1 MKLGKKVKEALNE
14 EFVSAKTDVR
24 LSPGKALKIYRKLQ
38 GFSQN
43 ELAKVTGLQ
52 QTTLSALE
60 NDRITLGIDRAKV
73 LAKAL
78 KVHPGVLAFPDWD
91 ADQDAA

>member
-1 MKLGKKVKEALNE
+1 MKLGKKVKEALSE
-14 EFVSAKTDVR
+14 EFVSAKTG
-24 LSPGKALKIYRKLQ
+24 LKLTSGKALRIYRELQ
-38 GFSQN
+38 GLSQN
-43 ELAKVTGLQ
+43 ELARRTGLQ

-73 LAKAL
+73 LARAL

-91 ADQDAA
+91 ESQYAA